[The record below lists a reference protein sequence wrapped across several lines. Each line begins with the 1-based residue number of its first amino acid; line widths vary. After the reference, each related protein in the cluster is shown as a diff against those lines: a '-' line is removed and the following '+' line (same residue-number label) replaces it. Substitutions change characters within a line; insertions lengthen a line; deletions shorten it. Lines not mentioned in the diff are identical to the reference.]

1 LHYSGRV
8 EVARALRGESIVN
21 TPIITVHRL
30 LVAALC
36 SVATLLIPNVAH
48 AECLRADIDGDG
60 LHDRIEAS
68 RRLSEPVVRLP
79 TMPRPERLT
88 GNLSVK
94 FVVTDIDRDGDP
106 DLVARSRRSGLQV
119 WINKGRGLFFNP
131 RSRQL
136 KTHRLRLVTHRFG
149 HSVRGV
155 QSVRW
160 DDSVL
165 NDPTR
170 LFIVWSAPPR
180 AHLVA
185 VCPAPAAVCAAVPN
199 LAAHRRTPRGPPL
212 VFS

>member
-1 LHYSGRV
+1 M
-8 EVARALRGESIVN
+8 RGDSIVN

-36 SVATLLIPNVAH
+36 SVATLLIPNVAQ
-48 AECLRADIDGDG
+48 AECPRTDIDADAV
-60 LHDRIEAS
+60 HDRIESRGRPTELAARLAAIGHW
-68 RRLSEPVVRLP
+68 RRLPAGDLI
-79 TMPRPERLT
+79 
-88 GNLSVK
+88 VK
-94 FVVTDIDRDGDP
+94 FVVTDVDRDGDP
-106 DLVARSRRSGLQV
+106 DLIASSRRSGLRV
-119 WINKGRGLFFNP
+119 WINKGRGLFSS

-136 KTHRLRLVTHRFG
+136 KTPRLRLVTHRFG

-170 LFIVWSAPPR
+170 LLIVWSAPPR

-185 VCPAPAAVCAAVPN
+185 VCPAPAATSVAVPN
-199 LAAHRRTPRGPPL
+199 LAAHRPTPRGPPL
-212 VFS
+212 AFS